1 MKVSELQTI
10 IRNEVTKVVK
20 TEVTKIVKAELPKM
34 VKPLVQE
41 AVAGALA
48 SLLAEGIVKGPPAPK
63 TPILTP
69 NIPQARPSNSPGG
82 RQATKKGG
90 LDAATKRNLAE
101 QLGYGSIDTI
111 GMPDAGYT
119 RAGPVNDILTETARS
134 MGPAD
139 SVPSVLDAVDQMD
152 ISPEAVDAITRD
164 YSDLMKAMDRR
175 GKPNG

>member
-1 MKVSELQTI
+1 MKASELQTI

-48 SLLAEGIVKGPPAPK
+48 SLLAEGLVKGPPVPK
-63 TPILTP
+63 PTILTP
-69 NIPQARPSNSPGG
+69 NIPQARPNNSSGG
-82 RQATKKGG
+82 RQATKRGG
-90 LDAATKRNLAE
+90 LDSAAKRNLAE

-111 GMPDAGYT
+111 GLPETGFSKNSM
-119 RAGPVNDILTETARS
+119 VNDILTETAMTSR
-134 MGPAD
+134 PID
-139 SVPSVLDAVDQMD
+139 DIPSVLDAVDEMD
-152 ISPEAVDAITRD
+152 VSPEAVEALTRD
-164 YSDLMKAMDRR
+164 YSDLMSAMERR